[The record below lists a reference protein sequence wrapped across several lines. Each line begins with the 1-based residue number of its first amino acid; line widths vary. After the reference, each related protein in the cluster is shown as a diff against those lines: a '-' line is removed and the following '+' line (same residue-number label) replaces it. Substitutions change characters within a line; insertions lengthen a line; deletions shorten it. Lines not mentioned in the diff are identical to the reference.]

1 MQTRAIYSKP
11 VQFPP
16 SSTNTA
22 ALTSTK
28 SISYDY
34 CTLQH
39 DLKVV
44 FLSPN
49 FGLLSL
55 LLPVR
60 CFLCVR
66 WILLVICMHCT
77 VSCSPYP
84 SIFLSLMNLLLGLYY
99 SLLSL
104 HYMLRRVELLD
115 QRMHWN
121 SSLCPSRSSN
131 LQSPPPS
138 SFSKAI
144 LFQ

>member
-49 FGLLSL
+49 FGLLFIVACAL
-55 LLPVR
+55 LLMCSLDIVGDLHALY
-60 CFLCVR
+60 C
-66 WILLVICMHCT
+66 LLF
-77 VSCSPYP
+77 PYP

-104 HYMLRRVELLD
+104 HYMLRRVEPLD